1 MMTEIIKKLVNLLGK
16 EKVKFSK
23 EYFEK
28 YGVDWYKGIEP
39 DPTAIV
45 FPRNENDLKKI
56 VLFAE
61 KDNQKLVI
69 SGGRTGL
76 CGGATAANKEIVVS
90 LEKMNEVHWISKKN
104 QVVCQ
109 AGAITDN
116 VKTFV
121 AKHDRL
127 LPISLASSS
136 SSSIGGNV
144 ATNAAGSK
152 FIKYGSTKDHVAK
165 IKVML
170 ASGEVLSLKKEIK
183 KDATGPNLMELFFGS
198 EGALGII
205 YEVTFNTC
213 EQPKYLENILIR
225 ANELNSVRK
234 HVLSP
239 KIKTNI
245 SSVEYWDENCQKLLG
260 DDPESTY
267 FIIVELSSN
276 FEDEIGFC
284 LEILAEKN
292 VNIALLNSKQSDEIW
307 SKREDLPVNL
317 ASKGAYKMD
326 ISLPLETLENFLN
339 KIKQLSANEIFSFGH
354 LGDGNI
360 HINIVSENHQDKL
373 IDEVYDLL
381 KSHNGSPSAEH
392 GIGQRKKEI
401 WSKFEDYQDKYKLL
415 QTLKKSMDPK
425 NILSPKV
432 FFE

>member
-1 MMTEIIKKLVNLLGK
+1 MMTEIIKKLINLLGE
-16 EKVKFSK
+16 EKVKFSQ

-28 YGVDWYKGIEP
+28 YGIDWYKEIEP

-45 FPRNENDLKKI
+45 FPKNENDLKKI

-61 KDNQKLVI
+61 KENQKLVI

-90 LEKMNEVHWISKKN
+90 LEKINDMKWISEKN

-116 VKTFV
+116 VKSFV
-121 AKHDRL
+121 AEHGRL

-152 FIKYGSTKDHVAK
+152 FIMYGSTKDHVSR

-170 ASGEVLSLKKEIK
+170 ADGEILSLKKEIK

-198 EGALGII
+198 EGVLGII

-225 ANELNSVRK
+225 ANELDSVRK
-234 HVLSP
+234 HVLSSE
-239 KIKTNI
+239 IKTNI

-276 FEDEIGFC
+276 SEEDIDLC
-284 LEILAEKN
+284 LETLAEKN
-292 VNIALLNSKQSDEIW
+292 INISLLNSKQSDEIW
-307 SKREDLPVNL
+307 SKREDLPVDL
-317 ASKGAYKMD
+317 ASMGAYKMD
-326 ISLPLETLENFLN
+326 ISLPLETLENFL
-339 KIKQLSANEIFSFGH
+339 KEIKQLSADEIFSFGH

-360 HINIVSENHQDKL
+360 HINIVSKNKQDEL
-373 IDEVYDLL
+373 VSEVYSLL
-381 KSHNGSPSAEH
+381 KAHNGSPSAEH

-401 WSKFEDYQDKYKLL
+401 WSKFEDYHDKYKLL

>member
-1 MMTEIIKKLVNLLGK
+1 MMTEIIKKLINLLGE
-16 EKVKFSK
+16 EKVKFSQD
-23 EYFEK
+23 YFEK
-28 YGVDWYKGIEP
+28 YGIDWYKEIKP

-45 FPRNENDLKKI
+45 FPKNENDLKKI

-61 KDNQKLVI
+61 KENQKLVI

-90 LEKMNEVHWISKKN
+90 LEKMNAVKWVSKKN

-116 VKTFV
+116 VKSFV
-121 AKHDRL
+121 AENGRL

-152 FIKYGSTKDHVAK
+152 FIMYGSTKDHVAK

-170 ASGEVLSLKKEIK
+170 ADGEILSLKKEIK

-198 EGALGII
+198 EGVLGII

-213 EQPKYLENILIR
+213 EQPKYLESILIR
-225 ANELNSVRK
+225 SDELDSIRE
-234 HVLSP
+234 HILSP
-239 KIKTNI
+239 EIKNYI
-245 SSVEYWDENCQKLLG
+245 SSVEYWDENCQKILG
-260 DDPESTY
+260 DNPESTY
-267 FIIVELSSN
+267 FILIELSSN
-276 FEDEIGFC
+276 YEDEIGSC

-292 VNIALLNSKQSDEIW
+292 LDISLLNSKQSDEIW
-307 SKREDLPVNL
+307 AKREDLPVNL

-326 ISLPLETLENFLN
+326 ISLPVETLENFLDE
-339 KIKQLSANEIFSFGH
+339 IKQLSANEIFSFGH

-360 HINIVSENHQDKL
+360 HINIVSENNQDRL
-373 IDEVYDLL
+373 IDEVYKLL
-381 KSHNGSPSAEH
+381 KTHNGSPSAEH

-401 WSKFEDYQDKYKLL
+401 WTKFDEYRDKYKLL
-415 QTLKKSMDPK
+415 QTLKKSMDPN

>member
-1 MMTEIIKKLVNLLGK
+1 M
-16 EKVKFSK
+16 
-23 EYFEK
+23 
-28 YGVDWYKGIEP
+28 
-39 DPTAIV
+39 
-45 FPRNENDLKKI
+45 
-56 VLFAE
+56 
-61 KDNQKLVI
+61 
-69 SGGRTGL
+69 
-76 CGGATAANKEIVVS
+76 
-90 LEKMNEVHWISKKN
+90 
-104 QVVCQ
+104 
-109 AGAITDN
+109 
-116 VKTFV
+116 
-121 AKHDRL
+121 
-127 LPISLASSS
+127 
-136 SSSIGGNV
+136 

-170 ASGEVLSLKKEIK
+170 ASGEVLSLKKEIR

-373 IDEVYDLL
+373 IDEVYGLL

>member
-1 MMTEIIKKLVNLLGK
+1 MMTEIIKKLINLLGEK
-16 EKVKFSK
+16 KVKFSK
-23 EYFEK
+23 DYLEK
-28 YGVDWYKGIEP
+28 YGIDWYKEIKP

-45 FPRNENDLKKI
+45 FPHNENDLQAI

-61 KDNQKLVI
+61 KEDQKLVI

-90 LEKMNEVHWISKKN
+90 LEKMNDMNWIPKKN

-116 VKTFV
+116 VKNFV
-121 AKHDRL
+121 AEHDRL

-136 SSSIGGNV
+136 SSSVGGNV

-152 FIKYGSTKDHVAK
+152 FIKYGSTKDHIAK

-170 ASGEVLSLKKEIK
+170 ANGEMLALKKEIK

-198 EGALGII
+198 EGVLGII

-213 EQPKYLENILIR
+213 EQPKFIENILIR
-225 ANELNSVRK
+225 TCDLNSIRQHILAPVVK
-234 HVLSP
+234 N
-239 KIKTNI
+239 II
-245 SSVEYWDENCQKLLG
+245 SSIEYWDENCQKLLG
-260 DDPESTY
+260 DSPESTY
-267 FIIVELSSN
+267 FVVVELSSSSK
-276 FEDEIGFC
+276 DEIDLC
-284 LEILAEKN
+284 LETLAEKN
-292 VNIALLNSKQSDEIW
+292 INIALLNSKQSDEVW
-307 SKREDLPVNL
+307 AKREDLPVNL

-326 ISLPLETLENFLN
+326 ISLPLETLENFLDE
-339 KIKQLSANEIFSFGH
+339 IKHLSPSEIFSFGH

-360 HINIVSENHQDKL
+360 HINIVSESNKDKL
-373 IDEVYDLL
+373 IDEVYGLL
-381 KSHNGSPSAEH
+381 KSHHGSPSAEH

-401 WSKFEDYQDKYKLL
+401 WTKFEGYQDKYKLL

>member
-1 MMTEIIKKLVNLLGK
+1 MMTEIIKKLINLLGE
-16 EKVKFSK
+16 EKVKFSQ
-23 EYFEK
+23 EYFER
-28 YGVDWYKGIEP
+28 YGIDWYKEIEP

-45 FPRNENDLKKI
+45 FPKNENDLKKI

-61 KDNQKLVI
+61 KENQKLVI

-90 LEKMNEVHWISKKN
+90 LEKMNDMKWVSEKN

-116 VKTFV
+116 VKSFV
-121 AKHDRL
+121 AENGRL

-152 FIKYGSTKDHVAK
+152 FIMYGSTKDHVSK

-170 ASGEVLSLKKEIK
+170 ADGEILSLKKEIK

-198 EGALGII
+198 EGVLGII

-213 EQPKYLENILIR
+213 EQPKYLESILIR
-225 ANELNSVRK
+225 SDEIDSIRE
-234 HVLSP
+234 HILSP
-239 KIKTNI
+239 EIKNNI

-260 DDPESTY
+260 DDPASTY
-267 FIIVELSSN
+267 FIVMELSSN
-276 FEDEIGFC
+276 SEDEVGSC

-292 VNIALLNSKQSDEIW
+292 LDIALLNSKQSDEIW
-307 SKREDLPVNL
+307 AKREDLPVNL

-339 KIKQLSANEIFSFGH
+339 EIKQLSANEIFSFGH

-360 HINIVSENHQDKL
+360 HFKEKL
-373 IDEVYDLL
+373 FLIKTRMV
-381 KSHNGSPSAEH
+381 
-392 GIGQRKKEI
+392 
-401 WSKFEDYQDKYKLL
+401 
-415 QTLKKSMDPK
+415 LKK
-425 NILSPKV
+425 
-432 FFE
+432 

>member
-1 MMTEIIKKLVNLLGK
+1 MMTEIIKKLINLLGE
-16 EKVKFSK
+16 EKVKFSQ

-28 YGVDWYKGIEP
+28 YGIDWYKEIEP

-45 FPRNENDLKKI
+45 FPKNENDLKKI

-61 KDNQKLVI
+61 NENQKLVI

-90 LEKMNEVHWISKKN
+90 LEKMNDMKWISEKN

-116 VKTFV
+116 VKSFV
-121 AKHDRL
+121 AENGRL

-152 FIKYGSTKDHVAK
+152 FIMYGSTKDHVSQ
-165 IKVML
+165 IKVIL
-170 ASGEVLSLKKEIK
+170 ADGEILSLKKEIK

-198 EGALGII
+198 EGVLGII

-225 ANELNSVRK
+225 ANELDSVKK

-276 FEDEIGFC
+276 SEEEINLC
-284 LEILAEKN
+284 LETLAEKN
-292 VNIALLNSKQSDEIW
+292 INISLLNSKQSDEIW
-307 SKREDLPVNL
+307 SKREDLPVDL
-317 ASKGAYKMD
+317 ASMGAYKMD
-326 ISLPLETLENFLN
+326 ISLPLETLENFL
-339 KIKQLSANEIFSFGH
+339 KEIKQLSADEIFSFGH

-360 HINIVSENHQDKL
+360 HINIVSKNKQDEL
-373 IDEVYDLL
+373 VSEVYSLL
-381 KSHNGSPSAEH
+381 KAHNGSPSAEH

>member
-1 MMTEIIKKLVNLLGK
+1 MMTEIIKKLINLLGDK
-16 EKVKFSK
+16 KVKFSQD
-23 EYFEK
+23 YLEK
-28 YGVDWYKGIEP
+28 YGIDWYKEIKP

-45 FPRNENDLKKI
+45 FPHNENDLQAI

-61 KDNQKLVI
+61 KEDQKLVI

-90 LEKMNEVHWISKKN
+90 LEKMNDMNWVSEKD
-104 QVVCQ
+104 QVICQ
-109 AGAITDN
+109 AGAITDS
-116 VKTFV
+116 VKSFV
-121 AKHDRL
+121 AEHNRL

-152 FIKYGSTKDHVAK
+152 FIKYGSTKDHISK

-170 ASGEVLSLKKEIK
+170 ANGEMLTLKKEIK

-198 EGALGII
+198 EGVLGII

-213 EQPKYLENILIR
+213 KQPKYIENILIR
-225 ANELNSVRK
+225 TSELNSIRQHILAPEVK
-234 HVLSP
+234 N
-239 KIKTNI
+239 II

-260 DDPESTY
+260 DSPESTY
-267 FIIVELSSN
+267 FVVVELSSSSK
-276 FEDEIGFC
+276 DEIDLC
-284 LEILAEKN
+284 LETLAEKN
-292 VNIALLNSKQSDEIW
+292 INIALLNSKQSDEVW
-307 SKREDLPVNL
+307 AKREDLPVNL

-326 ISLPLETLENFLN
+326 ISLPLETLENFLDE
-339 KIKQLSANEIFSFGH
+339 IKKLSPNEMFSFGH

-360 HINIVSENHQDKL
+360 HINIVSESNKGKL
-373 IDEVYDLL
+373 IDEVYGLL
-381 KSHNGSPSAEH
+381 KIHHGSPSAEH

-401 WSKFEDYQDKYKLL
+401 WTKFEGYQDKYKLL

>member
-1 MMTEIIKKLVNLLGK
+1 MMTEIIKKLINLLGDK
-16 EKVKFSK
+16 KVKFSQD
-23 EYFEK
+23 YLEK
-28 YGVDWYKGIEP
+28 YGIDWYKEIKP

-45 FPRNENDLKKI
+45 FPHNENDLQAI

-61 KDNQKLVI
+61 KEDQKLVI

-90 LEKMNEVHWISKKN
+90 LEKMNDINWVSEKD
-104 QVVCQ
+104 QVICQ
-109 AGAITDN
+109 AGAITDS
-116 VKTFV
+116 VKSFV
-121 AKHDRL
+121 AEHNRL

-152 FIKYGSTKDHVAK
+152 FIKYGSTKDHIAK

-170 ASGEVLSLKKEIK
+170 ANGEMLTLKKEIK

-213 EQPKYLENILIR
+213 EQPKYIENILIR
-225 ANELNSVRK
+225 TSELNSIRQHILAPEVK
-234 HVLSP
+234 N
-239 KIKTNI
+239 II

-260 DDPESTY
+260 DSPESTY
-267 FIIVELSSN
+267 FVVVELSSSSK
-276 FEDEIGFC
+276 DEIDLC
-284 LEILAEKN
+284 LETLAEKN
-292 VNIALLNSKQSDEIW
+292 INIALLNSKQSDEVW
-307 SKREDLPVNL
+307 AKREDLPVNL
-317 ASKGAYKMD
+317 ATKGAYKMD
-326 ISLPLETLENFLN
+326 ISLPLETLENFLDE
-339 KIKQLSANEIFSFGH
+339 IKQLSSNEIFSFGH

-360 HINIVSENHQDKL
+360 HINIVSESNKDKL
-373 IDEVYDLL
+373 VDEIYGLL
-381 KSHNGSPSAEH
+381 KQHHGSPSAEH

-401 WSKFEDYQDKYKLL
+401 WTKFEDYQDKYKLL

>member
-76 CGGATAANKEIVVS
+76 CGGATAASKEIVVS

-121 AKHDRL
+121 AKHNRL

-373 IDEVYDLL
+373 IDEVYGLL

-401 WSKFEDYQDKYKLL
+401 WSKFEDYKDKYKLL

>member
-1 MMTEIIKKLVNLLGK
+1 MMTEIIKKLINLLGEK
-16 EKVKFSK
+16 KVKFSK
-23 EYFEK
+23 DYLEK
-28 YGVDWYKGIEP
+28 YGIDWYKEIKP

-45 FPRNENDLKKI
+45 FPYNENDLQEI

-61 KDNQKLVI
+61 KEDQKLVI

-90 LEKMNEVHWISKKN
+90 LEKMNDMNWIPKKN

-116 VKTFV
+116 VKNFV
-121 AKHDRL
+121 AEHDRL

-152 FIKYGSTKDHVAK
+152 FIKYGSTKDHIAK

-170 ASGEVLSLKKEIK
+170 ANGEMLTLKKEIK

-198 EGALGII
+198 EGVLGII

-213 EQPKYLENILIR
+213 EQPKYIENILIR
-225 ANELNSVRK
+225 TNKLNFIRQHILAPEVK
-234 HVLSP
+234 N
-239 KIKTNI
+239 II
-245 SSVEYWDENCQKLLG
+245 SSIEYWDENCQKLLG
-260 DDPESTY
+260 DSPESTY
-267 FIIVELSSN
+267 FVVVELSSSSK
-276 FEDEIGFC
+276 DEIDLC
-284 LEILAEKN
+284 LETLAEKN
-292 VNIALLNSKQSDEIW
+292 INIALLNSKQSDEIW
-307 SKREDLPVNL
+307 AKREDLPVNL

-326 ISLPLETLENFLN
+326 ISVPLETLENFLDE
-339 KIKQLSANEIFSFGH
+339 IKKLSPNEMFSFGH

-360 HINIVSENHQDKL
+360 HINIVSESNKGKL
-373 IDEVYDLL
+373 IDEVYGLL
-381 KSHNGSPSAEH
+381 KIHHGSPSAEH

-401 WSKFEDYQDKYKLL
+401 WTKFEGYQDKYKLL

>member
-56 VLFAE
+56 VLFAAE
-61 KDNQKLVI
+61 NNQKLVI

-76 CGGATAANKEIVVS
+76 CGGATAANKEIVIS
-90 LEKMNEVHWISKKN
+90 LEKMNEVHWISEKN

-121 AKHDRL
+121 AKHNRL

-373 IDEVYDLL
+373 IDEVYGLL

-401 WSKFEDYQDKYKLL
+401 WSKFEDYKDKYKLL

>member
-1 MMTEIIKKLVNLLGK
+1 MTEIIKKLINLLGE
-16 EKVKFSK
+16 EKVKFSQD
-23 EYFEK
+23 YFEK
-28 YGVDWYKGIEP
+28 YGIDWYKEIKP

-45 FPRNENDLKKI
+45 FPKNENDLKKI

-61 KDNQKLVI
+61 KENQKLVI

-90 LEKMNEVHWISKKN
+90 LEKMNAVKWVSKKN

-116 VKTFV
+116 VKSFV
-121 AKHDRL
+121 AENGRL

-152 FIKYGSTKDHVAK
+152 FIMYGSTKDHVAK

-170 ASGEVLSLKKEIK
+170 ADGEILSLKKEIK

-198 EGALGII
+198 EGVLGII

-213 EQPKYLENILIR
+213 EQPKYLESILIR
-225 ANELNSVRK
+225 SDELDSIRE
-234 HVLSP
+234 HILSP
-239 KIKTNI
+239 EIKNYI
-245 SSVEYWDENCQKLLG
+245 SSVEYWDENCQKILG
-260 DDPESTY
+260 DNPESTY
-267 FIIVELSSN
+267 FILIELSSN
-276 FEDEIGFC
+276 YEDEIGSC

-292 VNIALLNSKQSDEIW
+292 LDISLLNSKQSDEIW
-307 SKREDLPVNL
+307 AKREDLPVNL

-326 ISLPLETLENFLN
+326 ISLPVETLENFLDE
-339 KIKQLSANEIFSFGH
+339 IKQLSANEIFSFGH

-360 HINIVSENHQDKL
+360 HINIVSENNQDRL
-373 IDEVYDLL
+373 IDEVYKLL
-381 KSHNGSPSAEH
+381 KTHNGSPSAEH

-401 WSKFEDYQDKYKLL
+401 WTKFDEYRDKYKLL
-415 QTLKKSMDPK
+415 QTLKKSMDPN

>member
-1 MMTEIIKKLVNLLGK
+1 MMTEIIKKLINLLGE
-16 EKVKFSK
+16 EKVKFSQ

-28 YGVDWYKGIEP
+28 YGIDWYKEIEP

-45 FPRNENDLKKI
+45 FPKNENDLKKI

-61 KDNQKLVI
+61 KENQKLVI

-90 LEKMNEVHWISKKN
+90 LEKMNDVKWVSEKN

-116 VKTFV
+116 VKSFV
-121 AKHDRL
+121 AENGRL

-152 FIKYGSTKDHVAK
+152 FIMYGSTKDHVAK

-170 ASGEVLSLKKEIK
+170 ADGEILSLKKEIK

-198 EGALGII
+198 EGVLGII

-213 EQPKYLENILIR
+213 EQPKYLESILIR
-225 ANELNSVRK
+225 SDELDSIRE
-234 HVLSP
+234 HILSP
-239 KIKTNI
+239 EIKNNI
-245 SSVEYWDENCQKLLG
+245 SSVEYWDENCQKILG
-260 DDPESTY
+260 DNPASTY
-267 FIIVELSSN
+267 FIVIELSSKS
-276 FEDEIGFC
+276 EDEIGSC

-292 VNIALLNSKQSDEIW
+292 LDIVLLNSKQSDEIW
-307 SKREDLPVNL
+307 AKREDLPVNL

-326 ISLPLETLENFLN
+326 ISLPLETLENFLDE
-339 KIKQLSANEIFSFGH
+339 IKQLSVNEIFSFGH

-360 HINIVSENHQDKL
+360 HINIVSENNQDRL
-373 IDEVYDLL
+373 IDEVYKLL
-381 KSHNGSPSAEH
+381 KAHNGSPSAEH

-401 WSKFEDYQDKYKLL
+401 WTKFDEYRDKYKLL

-432 FFE
+432 FFK

>member
-1 MMTEIIKKLVNLLGK
+1 MMTEIIKKLINLLGE
-16 EKVKFSK
+16 EKVKFSQD
-23 EYFEK
+23 YFEK
-28 YGVDWYKGIEP
+28 YGIDWYKEIKP

-45 FPRNENDLKKI
+45 FPKNENDLKKI

-61 KDNQKLVI
+61 KENQKLVI

-90 LEKMNEVHWISKKN
+90 LEKMNAVKWVSKKN

-116 VKTFV
+116 VKSFV
-121 AKHDRL
+121 AENGRL
-127 LPISLASSS
+127 FPISLASSS

-152 FIKYGSTKDHVAK
+152 FIMYGSTKDHVAK

-170 ASGEVLSLKKEIK
+170 ADGEILSLKKEIK

-198 EGALGII
+198 EGVLGII

-213 EQPKYLENILIR
+213 EQPKYLESILIR
-225 ANELNSVRK
+225 SDELDSIRE
-234 HVLSP
+234 HILSP
-239 KIKTNI
+239 EIKNYI
-245 SSVEYWDENCQKLLG
+245 SSVEYWDENCQKILG
-260 DDPESTY
+260 DNPESTY
-267 FIIVELSSN
+267 FILIELSSN
-276 FEDEIGFC
+276 YEDEIGSC

-292 VNIALLNSKQSDEIW
+292 LDISLLNSKQSDEIW
-307 SKREDLPVNL
+307 AKREDLPVNL

-326 ISLPLETLENFLN
+326 ISLPLETLENFLDE
-339 KIKQLSANEIFSFGH
+339 IKQLSANEIFSFGH

-360 HINIVSENHQDKL
+360 HINIVSENNQDRL
-373 IDEVYDLL
+373 IDEVYKLL
-381 KSHNGSPSAEH
+381 KTHNGSPSAEH

-401 WSKFEDYQDKYKLL
+401 WTKFDEYRDKYKLL
-415 QTLKKSMDPK
+415 QTLKKSMDPN

>member
-1 MMTEIIKKLVNLLGK
+1 MMTEIIKKLINLVGE
-16 EKVKFSK
+16 EKVKFSQ

-61 KDNQKLVI
+61 KENQKLVI

-90 LEKMNEVHWISKKN
+90 LEKMNDVKWVSEKN

-225 ANELNSVRK
+225 ANELDSVRK
-234 HVLSP
+234 HILSP
-239 KIKTNI
+239 KVKTNI

-276 FEDEIGFC
+276 FEDEIDFC

-360 HINIVSENHQDKL
+360 HINIVSENRQEEL
-373 IDEVYDLL
+373 IDKVYGLL

>member
-1 MMTEIIKKLVNLLGK
+1 MMTEIIKKLINLLGEK
-16 EKVKFSK
+16 KVKFSK
-23 EYFEK
+23 DYLEK
-28 YGVDWYKGIEP
+28 YGIDWYKEIKP

-45 FPRNENDLKKI
+45 FPYNENDLQEI

-61 KDNQKLVI
+61 KEDQKLVI

-90 LEKMNEVHWISKKN
+90 LEKMNDMNWIPKKN
-104 QVVCQ
+104 QVICQ

-116 VKTFV
+116 VKNFV
-121 AKHDRL
+121 AEHDRL

-152 FIKYGSTKDHVAK
+152 FIKYGSTKDHIAK

-170 ASGEVLSLKKEIK
+170 ANGEMLTLKKEIK

-198 EGALGII
+198 EGVLGII

-213 EQPKYLENILIR
+213 EQPKYIENILIR
-225 ANELNSVRK
+225 TSELNSIRQHILAPEVK
-234 HVLSP
+234 N
-239 KIKTNI
+239 II
-245 SSVEYWDENCQKLLG
+245 SSIEYWDENCQKLLG
-260 DDPESTY
+260 DSPESTY
-267 FIIVELSSN
+267 FVVVELSSSSK
-276 FEDEIGFC
+276 DEIDLC
-284 LEILAEKN
+284 LETLAEKN
-292 VNIALLNSKQSDEIW
+292 INIALLNSKQSDEVW
-307 SKREDLPVNL
+307 AKREDLPVNL

-326 ISLPLETLENFLN
+326 ISLPLETLENFLDE
-339 KIKQLSANEIFSFGH
+339 IKQLSPSEIFSFGH

-360 HINIVSENHQDKL
+360 HINIVSESNKDKL
-373 IDEVYDLL
+373 IDEVYGLL
-381 KSHNGSPSAEH
+381 KSHHGSPSAEH

-401 WSKFEDYQDKYKLL
+401 WTKFEDYQDKYKLL

>member
-1 MMTEIIKKLVNLLGK
+1 MMTEIIKKLINLLGE
-16 EKVKFSK
+16 EKVKFSQ

-28 YGVDWYKGIEP
+28 YGIDWYKEIEP

-45 FPRNENDLKKI
+45 FPKNENDLKKI

-61 KDNQKLVI
+61 KENQKLVI

-90 LEKMNEVHWISKKN
+90 LEKMNDMKWISEKN

-116 VKTFV
+116 VKSFV
-121 AKHDRL
+121 AENGRL

-152 FIKYGSTKDHVAK
+152 FIMYGSTKDHVSK

-170 ASGEVLSLKKEIK
+170 ADGEMLSLKKEIK

-198 EGALGII
+198 EGVLGII

-225 ANELNSVRK
+225 ANELDSVKK

-239 KIKTNI
+239 EIKINI

-276 FEDEIGFC
+276 SEEEINLC
-284 LEILAEKN
+284 LETLAEKN
-292 VNIALLNSKQSDEIW
+292 INISLLNSKQSDEIW
-307 SKREDLPVNL
+307 
-317 ASKGAYKMD
+317 
-326 ISLPLETLENFLN
+326 
-339 KIKQLSANEIFSFGH
+339 
-354 LGDGNI
+354 
-360 HINIVSENHQDKL
+360 
-373 IDEVYDLL
+373 LL
-381 KSHNGSPSAEH
+381 
-392 GIGQRKKEI
+392 
-401 WSKFEDYQDKYKLL
+401 
-415 QTLKKSMDPK
+415 
-425 NILSPKV
+425 V
-432 FFE
+432 

>member
-116 VKTFV
+116 VKTLV

-127 LPISLASSS
+127 LPITLASSS

-292 VNIALLNSKQSDEIW
+292 VNISLLNSKQSDEIW

-373 IDEVYDLL
+373 IDEVYGLL

>member
-1 MMTEIIKKLVNLLGK
+1 MMTEIIKKLINLVGE
-16 EKVKFSK
+16 EKVKFSQ

-61 KDNQKLVI
+61 KENQKLVI

-90 LEKMNEVHWISKKN
+90 LEKMNDMKWISEKN

-116 VKTFV
+116 VKSFV
-121 AKHDRL
+121 AENGRL

-152 FIKYGSTKDHVAK
+152 FIMYGSTKDHVSK

-170 ASGEVLSLKKEIK
+170 ADGEMLSLKKEIK

-198 EGALGII
+198 EGVLGII

-225 ANELNSVRK
+225 ANELDSVKK

-276 FEDEIGFC
+276 FEDEIDFC

-360 HINIVSENHQDKL
+360 HINIVSENRQEEL
-373 IDEVYDLL
+373 IDKVYGLL

>member
-1 MMTEIIKKLVNLLGK
+1 MMTEIIKKLINLLGE
-16 EKVKFSK
+16 EKVKFSQD
-23 EYFEK
+23 YFEK
-28 YGVDWYKGIEP
+28 YGIDWYKEIEP

-45 FPRNENDLKKI
+45 FPKNENDLKKI

-61 KDNQKLVI
+61 KENQKLVI

-90 LEKMNEVHWISKKN
+90 LEKMNDMKWISEKN

-116 VKTFV
+116 VKSFV
-121 AKHDRL
+121 AENGRL

-152 FIKYGSTKDHVAK
+152 FIMYGSTKDHVSK

-170 ASGEVLSLKKEIK
+170 ADGEILSLKKEIK

-198 EGALGII
+198 EGVLGII

-225 ANELNSVRK
+225 ANELDSVK
-234 HVLSP
+234 KYVLSP
-239 KIKTNI
+239 EIKTNI
-245 SSVEYWDENCQKLLG
+245 SSVEYWDENCQKLLR

-276 FEDEIGFC
+276 SEEEINLC
-284 LEILAEKN
+284 LETLAEKN
-292 VNIALLNSKQSDEIW
+292 INISLLNSKQSDEIW
-307 SKREDLPVNL
+307 SKREDLPVDL
-317 ASKGAYKMD
+317 ASMGAYKMD
-326 ISLPLETLENFLN
+326 ISLPLETLENFL
-339 KIKQLSANEIFSFGH
+339 KEIKQLSADEIFSFGH

-360 HINIVSENHQDKL
+360 HINIVSKNKQDEL
-373 IDEVYDLL
+373 VSEVYSLL
-381 KSHNGSPSAEH
+381 KAHNGSPSAEH

>member
-373 IDEVYDLL
+373 IDEVYGLL

>member
-1 MMTEIIKKLVNLLGK
+1 MMTKIIKKLINLLGE
-16 EKVKFSK
+16 EKVKFSQ

-28 YGVDWYKGIEP
+28 YGIDWYKEIEP

-45 FPRNENDLKKI
+45 FPKNENDLKKI

-61 KDNQKLVI
+61 KENQKLVI

-90 LEKMNEVHWISKKN
+90 LEKMNDMKWVSEKN

-116 VKTFV
+116 VKSFV
-121 AKHDRL
+121 AENGRL

-152 FIKYGSTKDHVAK
+152 FIMYGSTKDHVSK

-170 ASGEVLSLKKEIK
+170 ADGEILSLKKEIK

-198 EGALGII
+198 EGVLGII

-213 EQPKYLENILIR
+213 EQPKYLESILIR
-225 ANELNSVRK
+225 SDEIDSIRE
-234 HVLSP
+234 HILSP
-239 KIKTNI
+239 EIKNNI

-260 DDPESTY
+260 DDPASTY
-267 FIIVELSSN
+267 FIVIELSSN
-276 FEDEIGFC
+276 SEDEVGSC

-292 VNIALLNSKQSDEIW
+292 LDIALLNSKQSDEIW
-307 SKREDLPVNL
+307 AKREDLPVNL

-339 KIKQLSANEIFSFGH
+339 EIKQLSANEIFSFGH

-360 HINIVSENHQDKL
+360 NINIVSENNQDRL
-373 IDEVYDLL
+373 IDEVYKLL
-381 KSHNGSPSAEH
+381 KAHNGSPSAEH

-401 WSKFEDYQDKYKLL
+401 WTKFDEYRDKYKLL

>member
-76 CGGATAANKEIVVS
+76 CGGATAASKEIVVS

-121 AKHDRL
+121 AKHNRL

-373 IDEVYDLL
+373 IDEVYGLL

>member
-1 MMTEIIKKLVNLLGK
+1 MMTEIIKKLINLLGE
-16 EKVKFSK
+16 EKVKFSQ

-28 YGVDWYKGIEP
+28 YGIDWYKEIEP

-45 FPRNENDLKKI
+45 FPKNENDLKKI

-61 KDNQKLVI
+61 KENQKLVI

-90 LEKMNEVHWISKKN
+90 LEKMNDMKWISEKN

-116 VKTFV
+116 VKSFV
-121 AKHDRL
+121 AENGRL

-152 FIKYGSTKDHVAK
+152 FIMYGSTKDHVSK

-170 ASGEVLSLKKEIK
+170 ADGEMLSLKKEIK

-198 EGALGII
+198 EGVLGII

-225 ANELNSVRK
+225 ANELDSVKK

-239 KIKTNI
+239 EIKINI

-276 FEDEIGFC
+276 SEEEINLC
-284 LEILAEKN
+284 LETLAEKN
-292 VNIALLNSKQSDEIW
+292 INISLLNSKQSDEIW
-307 SKREDLPVNL
+307 SKREDLPVDL
-317 ASKGAYKMD
+317 ASMGAYKMD
-326 ISLPLETLENFLN
+326 ISLPLETLENFL
-339 KIKQLSANEIFSFGH
+339 KEIKQLSADEIFSFGH

-360 HINIVSENHQDKL
+360 HINIVSKNKQDEL
-373 IDEVYDLL
+373 VSEVYSLL
-381 KSHNGSPSAEH
+381 KAHNGSPSAEH

>member
-1 MMTEIIKKLVNLLGK
+1 MMTEIIKKLINLVGE
-16 EKVKFSK
+16 EKVKFSQ

-61 KDNQKLVI
+61 KENQKLVI

-90 LEKMNEVHWISKKN
+90 LEKMNDIKWVSEKN

-225 ANELNSVRK
+225 ANELDSVRK
-234 HVLSP
+234 HILSP
-239 KIKTNI
+239 KVKTNI

-276 FEDEIGFC
+276 FEDEIDFC

-360 HINIVSENHQDKL
+360 HINIVSENHQEKL
-373 IDEVYDLL
+373 IDKVYGLL

>member
-1 MMTEIIKKLVNLLGK
+1 MMTEIIKKLINLLGEK
-16 EKVKFSK
+16 KVKFSK
-23 EYFEK
+23 DYLEK
-28 YGVDWYKGIEP
+28 YGIDWYKEIKP

-45 FPRNENDLKKI
+45 FPHNENDLQAI

-61 KDNQKLVI
+61 KEDQKLVI

-90 LEKMNEVHWISKKN
+90 LEKMNDMNWVSEKD
-104 QVVCQ
+104 QVICQ
-109 AGAITDN
+109 AGAITDS
-116 VKTFV
+116 VKIFV
-121 AKHDRL
+121 AEHNRL

-152 FIKYGSTKDHVAK
+152 FIKYGSTKDHISK

-170 ASGEVLSLKKEIK
+170 ANGEMLTLKKEIK

-213 EQPKYLENILIR
+213 EQPKYIENILIR
-225 ANELNSVRK
+225 TSELNSIRQHILAPEVK
-234 HVLSP
+234 N
-239 KIKTNI
+239 II
-245 SSVEYWDENCQKLLG
+245 SSVEYWDENCKKLLG
-260 DDPESTY
+260 DSPESTY
-267 FIIVELSSN
+267 FVVVELSSSSK
-276 FEDEIGFC
+276 DEIDLC
-284 LEILAEKN
+284 LETLAEKN
-292 VNIALLNSKQSDEIW
+292 INIALLNSKQSDEIW
-307 SKREDLPVNL
+307 AKREDLPVNL

-326 ISLPLETLENFLN
+326 ISVPLETLENFLDE
-339 KIKQLSANEIFSFGH
+339 IKKLSPNEMFSFGH

-360 HINIVSENHQDKL
+360 HINIVSESNKGKL
-373 IDEVYDLL
+373 IDEVYGLL
-381 KSHNGSPSAEH
+381 KIHHGSPSAEH

-401 WSKFEDYQDKYKLL
+401 WTKFEGYQDKYKLL